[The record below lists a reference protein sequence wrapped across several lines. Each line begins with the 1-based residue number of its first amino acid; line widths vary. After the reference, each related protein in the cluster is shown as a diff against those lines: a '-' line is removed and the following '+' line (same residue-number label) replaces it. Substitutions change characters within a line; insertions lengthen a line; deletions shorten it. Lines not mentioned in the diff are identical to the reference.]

1 MPQDMVEVAVSGDEM
16 SVCQVQFEVAPAED
30 GGKREGGVV
39 RV

>member
-1 MPQDMVEVAVSGDEM
+1 MVELAVAGEEM
-16 SVCQVQFEVAPAED
+16 SVCQVQFELAPAED